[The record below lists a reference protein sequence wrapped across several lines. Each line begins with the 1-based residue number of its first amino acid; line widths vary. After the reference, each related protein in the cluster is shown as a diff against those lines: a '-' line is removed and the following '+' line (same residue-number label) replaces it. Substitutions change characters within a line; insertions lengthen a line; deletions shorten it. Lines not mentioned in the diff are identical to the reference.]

1 MSLCLFIKL
10 TFYHQFSFPESG
22 LHSITSFCRRTLPRP
37 PSWPQLNKD
46 MTGTGRWKFP
56 LPSAQDHQTSSL
68 ESQLVQ
74 DMHTHLA
81 DMDTDIAKN
90 VANTVSKLVPNSVKF
105 LQNVYAKSEKKSS
118 VALEE
123 LKATANEALKEVL
136 NLNETLRRVEELK
149 SLLTEATAMAREVQ
163 AQQNKMTER
172 LNDRLQELKD
182 TSAGLSNIGGSG
194 RSHNIESVDDCDD
207 SESDGPLFRLP
218 SVRSS
223 SSSTPKTVLSSKLS
237 FVGLKREAEHHMIV
251 IDDDIW

>member
-1 MSLCLFIKL
+1 
-10 TFYHQFSFPESG
+10 
-22 LHSITSFCRRTLPRP
+22 
-37 PSWPQLNKD
+37 
-46 MTGTGRWKFP
+46 MTGSGRWKFP
-56 LPSAQDHQTSSL
+56 RPSAEDHQTASL

-123 LKATANEALKEVL
+123 LKATADEALKEVL

-194 RSHNIESVDDCDD
+194 RSHNTESVEDGDV

-218 SVRSS
+218 SVRRSS
-223 SSSTPKTVLSSKLS
+223 PTPKTVLSSKLK
-237 FVGLKREAEHHMIV
+237 FVGLKREAEHHTIV
-251 IDDDIW
+251 LDDDI

>member
-1 MSLCLFIKL
+1 
-10 TFYHQFSFPESG
+10 
-22 LHSITSFCRRTLPRP
+22 
-37 PSWPQLNKD
+37 
-46 MTGTGRWKFP
+46 MTGSGRWKFP
-56 LPSAQDHQTSSL
+56 RPSAEDHQTASL

-123 LKATANEALKEVL
+123 LKATADEALKEVL
-136 NLNETLRRVEELK
+136 NLNETLRRIEELN

-163 AQQNKMTER
+163 AQQNEMTER

-182 TSAGLSNIGGSG
+182 ISAGLSSIGGRG
-194 RSHNIESVDDCDD
+194 RSHNTESVDDSDD

>member
-10 TFYHQFSFPESG
+10 TFHHQFSFPESG

-105 LQNVYAKSEKKSS
+105 LQDVYAKSKVKSS
-118 VALEE
+118 SVLEE
-123 LKATANEALKEVL
+123 LKTTADGALKEVL
-136 NLNETLRRVEELK
+136 KLNETVQTVEELK
-149 SLLTEATAMAREVQ
+149 SMVTEVTMMAQEVQ
-163 AQQNKMTER
+163 AEQLKMTGR
-172 LNDRLQELKD
+172 LNEMLQELK
-182 TSAGLSNIGGSG
+182 NISSEVSITTGIG
-194 RSHNIESVDDCDD
+194 REFITECVDDCDD
-207 SESDGPLFRLP
+207 SKSDGPLFRLP
-218 SVRSS
+218 SVRSRC
-223 SSSTPKTVLSSKLS
+223 STPRTVLSSKLG
-237 FVGLKREAEHHMIV
+237 FVGPKREVEHNTIV
-251 IDDDIW
+251 IDDDI